1 MNKISWGRI
10 YNISYFERG
19 IDLRIHSIN
28 TQDLAPEK
36 KKVQR
41 KNKMI
46 NSIGPPLIPPL
57 VFFLLLFTSAQVSL
71 SELTAVKGRSLMG
84 IKETPNGGN
93 VTFDCSP
100 SGPCIP
106 CARSEKRDE
115 KYHCG
120 ETGYRIRLK
129 CVPSGSDSKD
139 AKSSK
144 GQEKRSTLESEDSG
158 FNHRDS
164 EQITSSSRQ
173 RRLKS
178 DSSKSKGSYA
188 TYRSCIPAVN
198 EEKLSVLGFEAIML
212 ALLVSSGSF
221 IYVRRKRS
229 SAAAGGAPVR
239 LPTNPRF

>member
-1 MNKISWGRI
+1 M
-10 YNISYFERG
+10 
-19 IDLRIHSIN
+19 ID
-28 TQDLAPEK
+28 
-36 KKVQR
+36 
-41 KNKMI
+41 
-46 NSIGPPLIPPL
+46 SIGPPLIPPL

-71 SELTAVKGRSLMG
+71 SELTAMKGRSLMG

-144 GQEKRSTLESEDSG
+144 AQEKRSTLESD
-158 FNHRDS
+158 

>member
-10 YNISYFERG
+10 YNISYFERE

-41 KNKMI
+41 ENKMI
-46 NSIGPPLIPPL
+46 DSIGPPLIPPL

-71 SELTAVKGRSLMG
+71 SELTAMKGRSLMG

-144 GQEKRSTLESEDSG
+144 AQEKRSTLESD
-158 FNHRDS
+158 